1 MKFLFFFRLDD
12 QTYNYGFQRVWGA
25 LGWGLGAFVVGL
37 IVSYIQKIDCQKG
50 NHVDYI
56 LSFYVYAAM
65 MGLAF
70 LCAIFFKFNTVKID
84 QPYTQSLGEA
94 INTFWDCQHISFVV
108 TLLCSGA
115 SLGFIHTFLFWHLHD
130 LGATQTLFSV
140 LTAVQCLSEVIMY
153 FVSGYLLLKVG
164 YDYVLHIGLLS
175 NILRLIAYSCISN
188 PLYALPIEILQGISS
203 ASIWTSAV
211 CYIGL
216 IPGAPVTL
224 QALLH
229 AVYWGLGHGGG
240 GILGGIMVTY
250 IGSTVT
256 FIIYSVLCTVNLVYL
271 LLLKYR
277 SKIMEL
283 LCNYTYVEN
292 IPAGTYI
299 LTSMS
304 QRAGNASEEN
314 SGERRDDY

>member
-1 MKFLFFFRLDD
+1 VFLDD
-12 QTYNYGFQRVWGA
+12 KTYQYGFQRVWGA
-25 LGWGLGAFVVGL
+25 LGWGLGAFIVGL
-37 IVSYIQKIDCQKG
+37 VVSYIQRIDCQRG

-65 MGLAF
+65 MALAF
-70 LCAIFFKFNTVKID
+70 ICALFFKFSLVEQTQD
-84 QPYTQSLGEA
+84 YTDSLGEA
-94 INTFWDCQHISFVV
+94 IKMFCDCQHISFVV

-130 LGATQTLFSV
+130 LGATQMLFSV

-153 FVSGYLLLKVG
+153 FLSGYLLQKIG
-164 YDYVLHIGLLS
+164 YDYVLYIGLVS
-175 NILRLIAYSCISN
+175 NICRLLAYSYITVPAMS
-188 PLYALPIEILQGISS
+188 LPIEILQGISS

-250 IGSTVT
+250 IGSNTT
-256 FIIYSVLCTVNLVYL
+256 FITYAVICTVNLAYL

-277 SKIMEL
+277 SKLMEL
-283 LCNYTYVEN
+283 LGNYTYVEN

-304 QRAGNASEEN
+304 H
-314 SGERRDDY
+314 RRTDANNDDGR